1 MRNILLATDLS
12 PDSIRAF
19 ERAIKLAS
27 TLASKLHILH
37 VCHLLYSFS
46 GKKKQRI
53 SLKQDAEDMINNF
66 LGNLKG
72 INNIKTSVTV
82 REGNETF
89 TEIIKHAEKVRA
101 GLIVMGMHG
110 KANVLDMFV
119 GTTIE
124 RVIRKG
130 MKPVLMVRDKPL
142 NDYRNVLV
150 GTDFSYGSKQAFNVA
165 AAVAPESV
173 FHLVHSYLLYHD
185 FGGEDMIMSTKEYS
199 ERYVAD
205 RLEEFVKE
213 NKKVLKKYNIKPRNF
228 HYRNVLGE
236 SSSTLVH
243 EAEELKSDLI
253 AIGTHSDTS
262 LMPNK
267 LGGTAKVI
275 LSNPPCDVLVVK
287 GM

>member
-1 MRNILLATDLS
+1 MKNILLATDLS

-37 VCHLLYSFS
+37 VCPLYSFS

-53 SLKQDAEDMINNF
+53 SLKQDAEDMINDF
-66 LGNLKG
+66 LGTLKG
-72 INNIKTSVTV
+72 IKSIKTSITV
-82 REGNETF
+82 REGGETF
-89 TEIIKHAEKVRA
+89 AEIIKRAEKVKA

-130 MKPVLMVRDKPL
+130 MRPVLMVRDKPL

-150 GTDFSYGSKQAFNVA
+150 GTDFSYGSKQVLQVA
-165 AAVAPESV
+165 LAVAPESV
-173 FHLVHSYLLYHD
+173 FHLVHSYLVFHD
-185 FGGEDMIMSTKEYS
+185 YGGEGMIVYTKEYS

-205 RLEEFVKE
+205 RMEDFVKE
-213 NKKVLKKYNIKPRNF
+213 NKKMLKKYRVKPQDF
-228 HYRNVLGE
+228 HAKNVIGE
-236 SSSTLVH
+236 PSVTLIR
-243 EAEELKSDLI
+243 EAEEVKPDLI
-253 AIGTHSDTS
+253 AIGTHSSTS
-262 LMPNK
+262 LMPYK
-267 LGGTAKVI
+267 LGGTAKDI
-275 LSNPPCDVLVVK
+275 LTNPPCDVLIVK
-287 GM
+287 GS

>member
-1 MRNILLATDLS
+1 MKNILLATDLS

-37 VCHLLYSFS
+37 VCPLYSFS

-66 LGNLKG
+66 LGTLKG
-72 INNIKTSVTV
+72 IKNIKTSITV
-82 REGNETF
+82 REGGEPYA
-89 TEIIKHAEKVRA
+89 EIIKHAEKVRA
-101 GLIVMGMHG
+101 GLIVTGMHG
-110 KANVLDMFV
+110 KANILDMFV

-130 MKPVLMVRDKPL
+130 MRPVLMVRDKPL

-150 GTDFSYGSKQAFNVA
+150 GTDFSYGSKQALHVA
-165 AAVAPESV
+165 LAIAPESV
-173 FHLVHSYLLYHD
+173 FHLVHSYLVFHD
-185 FGGEDMIMSTKEYS
+185 YGGEGMIVYTKEYS

-205 RLEEFVKE
+205 RMEDFVKE
-213 NKKVLKKYNIKPRNF
+213 NKKILKKYNVES
-228 HYRNVLGE
+228 RNVKCRNVIGE
-236 SSSTLVH
+236 SSATLIR

-253 AIGTHSDTS
+253 AIGTHSNTS

-267 LGGTAKVI
+267 IGGTAKNI
-275 LSNPPCDVLVVK
+275 LSAPPCDVLVVK
-287 GM
+287 VL